1 MDTENIG
8 SVNTS
13 DAAAPTEN
21 TDGVNSGLADRT
33 GVETG
38 TADPKTEL
46 SDSDF
51 EKYLSEIID
60 GKARPDEPTGA
71 EEEPEGKE
79 PEDEEASKDGAEN
92 PESAPK
98 EDEPFKTFATEKEY
112 QAEIDRIFSKR
123 HKDYKETERK
133 LSQFQDTLKKFYK
146 MNIDDAVAAFEA
158 QTLEQV
164 AQENGLS
171 KEEAKERID
180 VERKAK
186 AYDDEK
192 AEREAVEAVR
202 KRLTDEESAI
212 KEFDPNFDMS
222 KMYEENDGFRKILT
236 ETGSVYKSYLAC
248 KKQAFEAAKQ
258 KKQSQPS
265 KQQRT
270 FRETGSMKKASAGKV
285 ETDAS
290 KLSDK
295 DFEAYIRKIKDEF

>member
-8 SVNTS
+8 SVNVS

-33 GVETG
+33 GVEAG

-51 EKYLSEIID
+51 EKYLAEIID

-71 EEEPEGKE
+71 EEEPEEKE
-79 PEDEEASKDGAEN
+79 PEGEEASKNGAED
-92 PESAPK
+92 PEAAPK

-133 LSQFQDTLKKFYK
+133 LSQFQDALKKFYK
-146 MNIDDAVAAFEA
+146 MDIDDAVAAFEA

-202 KRLTDEESAI
+202 KRLADEENAI

-222 KMYEENDGFRKILT
+222 KLYEENEGFRKILT

-258 KKQSQPS
+258 EKQSQPP

-270 FRETGSMKKASAGKV
+270 FREAGSMKKASAGRV